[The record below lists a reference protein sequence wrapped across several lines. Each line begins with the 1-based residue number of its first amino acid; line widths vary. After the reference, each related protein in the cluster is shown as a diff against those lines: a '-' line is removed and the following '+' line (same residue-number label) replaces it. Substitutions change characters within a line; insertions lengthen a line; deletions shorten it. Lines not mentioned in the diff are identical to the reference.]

1 VDLGLRGK
9 VALITGGS
17 RGIGRM
23 TALRLAEEGCD
34 VAICARNAAGV
45 ERTAEEL
52 RAFGGR
58 VHGIAADVTAAGEVE
73 RFVQESAAALG
84 GVDLLVANVGGSAGG
99 ELLDSTPEDWLRTFD
114 LNLFHAVRA
123 IRAAVPHMQTRGGG
137 SAVVISSISGWKT
150 GPRTQYGSA
159 KAAEIFL
166 SSGLAWELGT
176 QRIRVNT
183 VSPGSTLFPGGGWDR
198 TRSQDPER
206 FRAFAQREF
215 PWSRLG
221 TPEEIADVIVFF
233 ATDDARYV
241 TGQELLVDGGLTIN
255 GNVGHARD

>member
-1 VDLGLRGK
+1 MDLELRGK

-23 TALRLAEEGCD
+23 TALRLAEEGCA
-34 VAICARNAAGV
+34 VAICARNAEGV

-52 RAFGGR
+52 RAFGGC
-58 VHGIAADVTAAGEVE
+58 VHTVAADVTAAGAVE
-73 RFVQESAAALG
+73 RFIEESAAALG

-99 ELLDSTPEDWLRTFD
+99 ELLDSTAEDWLRTFE

-123 IRAAVPHMQTRGGG
+123 IRAAVPHMQARGGG
-137 SAVVISSISGWKT
+137 SAVVIPSISGWKA

-166 SSGLAWELGT
+166 SAGLAWELGK

-183 VSPGSTLFPGGGWDR
+183 VSPGSTLFPGGGWER
-198 TRSQDPER
+198 TRERDPER
-206 FRAFAQREF
+206 FHTLEQREF
-215 PWSRLG
+215 PWGRLG
-221 TPEEIADVIVFF
+221 TPEEIADVVTFVLSPR
-233 ATDDARYV
+233 ATWINGANIP
-241 TGQELLVDGGLTIN
+241 VDGAQGRPS
-255 GNVGHARD
+255 AF

>member
-1 VDLGLRGK
+1 MDLGLRGK

-34 VAICARNAAGV
+34 VAICARNAEGV
-45 ERTAEEL
+45 DRTVEEL

-58 VHGIAADVTAAGEVE
+58 VHGVAADVTAPGEVE

-99 ELLDSTPEDWLRTFD
+99 ELLDSTAEDWMRTFD

-123 IRAAVPHMQTRGGG
+123 LRAAVPHMQARGGG
-137 SAVVISSISGWKT
+137 SAVVISSISGWKPA
-150 GPRTQYGSA
+150 PRTQYGSA

-166 SSGLAWELGT
+166 SSGLAWELGKD
-176 QRIRVNT
+176 RIRVNT
-183 VSPGSTLFPGGGWDR
+183 VSPGSTLFPGGGWER
-198 TRSQDPER
+198 TRTQDPER
-206 FRAFAQREF
+206 FRTFEQREF
-215 PWSRLG
+215 PWGRLG
-221 TPEEIADVIVFF
+221 TPEEIADVVTFVLSPR
-233 ATDDARYV
+233 ATWINGANIP
-241 TGQELLVDGGLTIN
+241 VDGAQGRPS
-255 GNVGHARD
+255 AF